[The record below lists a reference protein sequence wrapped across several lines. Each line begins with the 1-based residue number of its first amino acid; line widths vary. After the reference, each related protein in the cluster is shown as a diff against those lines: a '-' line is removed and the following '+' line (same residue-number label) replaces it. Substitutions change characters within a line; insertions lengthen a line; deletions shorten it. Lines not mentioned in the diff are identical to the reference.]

1 MMCFSVG
8 CKISHLSY
16 GDEIIPIMVC
26 NLIIG
31 CNILKGDT
39 VNIEVYFCAH
49 VPSYCP
55 RNE

>member
-31 CNILKGDT
+31 YNILKGDT
-39 VNIEVYFCAH
+39 VNIEVYFCEH

-55 RNE
+55 HNE